1 MNLER
6 IKTLT
11 EAYGANPARWPN
23 AERADAKAFL
33 KTSPEA
39 QRWLEEAASLDR
51 LLDAAETQKVTRAL
65 EDRILTQLPERKA
78 PRAGLLA
85 KFADLLPGGWMPASA
100 LACSLALGL
109 AVGATMPD
117 IAGLGDP
124 QGADPALLAFG
135 DFDADAWGDLGDG
148 T

>member
-6 IKTLT
+6 IKALT
-11 EAYGANPARWPN
+11 DAYGANPARWPTV
-23 AERADAKAFL
+23 ERAAAEAFL
-33 KTSPEA
+33 KATPEA
-39 QRWLEEAASLDR
+39 RVWLEEAAALDR

-65 EDRILTQLPERKA
+65 EDRILAHLPEQRTA
-78 PRAGLLA
+78 RPSLLA
-85 KFADLLPGGWMPASA
+85 RLTGLLPGGWAPASA

-109 AVGATMPD
+109 AVGATLPE

-124 QGADPALLAFG
+124 QAVDPALLAFG
-135 DFDADAWGDLGDG
+135 DFDTDAWGELGDG